1 MLLAF
6 YRSFSGKRVTST
18 RFYNVPTFAILIDHS
33 HSSMPAAT
41 TLSKC
46 RPHWQRALRR
56 LLPLS
61 PLLFRGL
68 FAAAQ
73 GTPYPG
79 QPMTGPGGAEYLHE
93 SVAFY
98 DSAATAD
105 GYWLFEPADPK
116 PDSAEVVVFL
126 HGYGAYNPMAYG
138 KWIKHLV
145 AKGNIVIYPRYQTN
159 LVWPRANVF
168 PSNAAKGI
176 RSALIALQKGDH
188 VRPKTDHVAYFA
200 HSYGGV
206 IASNLGVHWQRF
218 GVPKPASM
226 LLCEAGSGPLKGARL
241 EDYSGL
247 PADLHLVTVVGE
259 DDYVVGDEFGRLVF
273 RTAVNTP
280 QRNLV
285 IQRRCSDGQRW
296 VSSSHSEPYS
306 YDLDFDTGVR
316 NYTSKR
322 VLYTS
327 RLNEVDFNCY
337 WKFGDALLDCTR
349 NNGCNIDV
357 AFGNTENQRYLG
369 CWPNGKVM
377 RELEIILPD
386 ALLPVA
392 PVLVIRK
399 PAGQLH

>member
-1 MLLAF
+1 MTFKSNSSAA
-6 YRSFSGKRVTST
+6 SSASCGPT
-18 RFYNVPTFAILIDHS
+18 RF
-33 HSSMPAAT
+33 
-41 TLSKC
+41 
-46 RPHWQRALRR
+46 RWQQTLRR

-79 QPMTGPGGAEYLHE
+79 QPLTGPGGAEYQHE

-159 LVWPRANVF
+159 LLWPQADVF
-168 PSNAAKGI
+168 PRNAAKGI
-176 RSALIALQKGDH
+176 RNALVALQKGDH
-188 VRPKTDHVAYFA
+188 VHPKTDHVAYFA

-206 IASNLGVHWQRF
+206 IAANLAVNWERHGI
-218 GVPKPASM
+218 PKPSSM

-241 EDYSGL
+241 ESYAGL
-247 PADLHLVTVVGE
+247 SEDLHLVVVVGE

-273 RTAVNTP
+273 RTASNTP

-285 IQRRCSDGQRW
+285 IQRRCTDGQHW
-296 VSSSHSEPYS
+296 VSSSHAEPYS

-316 NYTSKR
+316 NYTCRR

-349 NNGCNIDV
+349 NNGCNMAV
-357 AFGNTENQRYLG
+357 AFGNTDSQRYLG
-369 CWPNGKVM
+369 CWPDGRMM
-377 RELEIILPD
+377 RELEVILPD
-386 ALLPVA
+386 SLPVA
-392 PVLVIRK
+392 PPRRVVQK
-399 PAGQLH
+399 PVEQMH

>member
-1 MLLAF
+1 M
-6 YRSFSGKRVTST
+6 
-18 RFYNVPTFAILIDHS
+18 
-33 HSSMPAAT
+33 
-41 TLSKC
+41 
-46 RPHWQRALRR
+46 
-56 LLPLS
+56 LPLS

-79 QPMTGPGGAEYLHE
+79 QPLTGPGGAEYLHE

-98 DSAATAD
+98 DSAATAE

-145 AKGNIVIYPRYQTN
+145 AKGNIVIYPRYQLN
-159 LVWPRANVF
+159 LVWPQADAF
-168 PSNAAKGI
+168 PRNAAKGI
-176 RSALIALQKGDH
+176 RNALVALQKDGH
-188 VRPKTDHVAYFA
+188 VHPKTDQVAYFA

-206 IASNLGVHWQRF
+206 IAANLGVNWQNL
-218 GVPKPASM
+218 GIPKPSSM

-241 EDYSGL
+241 GGYGDL
-247 PADLHLVTVVGE
+247 PADLHLIVVVGE

-285 IQRRCSDGQRW
+285 IQRRCTDGQRW
-296 VSSSHSEPYS
+296 VSSSHAEPYS

-316 NYTSKR
+316 NITSRR

-349 NNGCNIDV
+349 GNGCNLDV
-357 AFGNTENQRYLG
+357 AFGNTDSQRYLG
-369 CWPNGKVM
+369 RWPNGETM
-377 RELEIILPD
+377 RELEIILPEVC
-386 ALLPVA
+386 PTEQ
-392 PVLVIRK
+392 
-399 PAGQLH
+399 PAAKQQPAAGHLH